1 MKKIIAF
8 LLGFLSIPGAA
19 WSNDMVSAQGDE
31 IFIHYHGSV
40 DEGQFDEGDM
50 NVVIGSKMTV
60 PGFEDALIGLKEGDE
75 KTFQVTFPEVYPTVQ
90 IDGKDVSLS
99 SRLATFKVKVQKIV
113 RK

>member
-8 LLGFLSIPGAA
+8 LLSFLSVPVAS
-19 WSNDMVSAQGDE
+19 WSNDIISAPGDE
-31 IFIHYHGSV
+31 IFIHYQGSV

-50 NVVIGSKMTV
+50 NLIIGSKMTV

-90 IDGKDVSLS
+90 IDEKDVSLS
-99 SRLATFKVKVQKIV
+99 GRLATFKVKVQKIV
-113 RK
+113 KK